1 MGGQTTKDQQQSWLT
16 GIQCLAQGLSRC
28 LPTWTYCELFV
39 SELLQDEDLSESA
52 QETRKVLLNN
62 FRVVHIRNPQEFP
75 FPQSDFRDEDGSDDN
90 RSSSLGRSAPSD
102 DASVASDYQDDG
114 TPEYFGGI
122 PSVAAQDLYNIL
134 KQGFLEKRRRDHS
147 FFGSEWQKRWCV
159 LNNSIFYYFGSEK
172 DKQQKG
178 SFYIGDYS
186 VQLVTNLR
194 KDSKKNACFELFCPG
209 RRSFQFTA
217 SSPQEAREWV
227 DQINFVLR
235 DLHSTSIPC
244 DDDEEEEE
252 ETYDDIEGLTG
263 PPLPRPSAA
272 HGGTGEVDE
281 EDEDIYEV
289 LPEEDLTDESSEKNK
304 PASSSDYANYYQG
317 LWDCQADESD
327 ELTFQRGDLIYI
339 ISKEYN
345 IHGWWVGEMKGAV
358 GIVPKDFLHPAYI
371 L

>member
-1 MGGQTTKDQQQSWLT
+1 MGTIPNEIRRLLDD
-16 GIQCLAQGLSRC
+16 
-28 LPTWTYCELFV
+28 CEIFV
-39 SELLQDEDLSESA
+39 SEILQDSDLSKETE
-52 QETRKVLLNN
+52 ETRNILLNN
-62 FRVVHIRNPQEFP
+62 FRVVHVRYPQEFP
-75 FPQSDFRDEDGSDDN
+75 FPPSDLRDEDGSDDN
-90 RSSSLGRSAPSD
+90 RSSLGRSAPSD

-114 TPEYFGGI
+114 TPEYFGDI
-122 PSVAAQDLYNIL
+122 SLVAAQDLGNIL

-178 SFYIGDYS
+178 SFYIIDYS

-194 KDSKKNACFELFCPG
+194 KDSKKTACFELFCSG
-209 RRSFQFTA
+209 QRAFQFTA

-235 DLHSTSIPC
+235 DLRSTSIPC
-244 DDDEEEEE
+244 DDEEEEGEAEEE

-263 PPLPRPSAA
+263 SPYPRPGAA
-272 HGGTGEVDE
+272 QASHGQETGEVDE

-289 LPEEDLTDESSEKNK
+289 LPEDFPDPADESSEKNK
-304 PASSSDYANYYQG
+304 QASSSDYANYYQG
-317 LWDCQADESD
+317 LWDCLADEPD
-327 ELTFQRGDLIYI
+327 ELAFQRGDLIYI

-345 IHGWWVGEMKGAV
+345 IYGWWVGELNGTV
-358 GIVPKDFLHPAYI
+358 GIVPKDFMHPAYI